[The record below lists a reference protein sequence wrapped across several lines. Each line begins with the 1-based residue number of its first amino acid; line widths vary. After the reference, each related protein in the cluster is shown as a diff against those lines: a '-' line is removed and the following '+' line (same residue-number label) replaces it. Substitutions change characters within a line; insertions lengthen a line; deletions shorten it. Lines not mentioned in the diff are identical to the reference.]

1 MTNEHGHAGRTG
13 TGGTTWPLLLGGLLL
28 LGGCR
33 EIGVTTRIAPDGS
46 LERIEELIQDEDD
59 SGETAWLLPDGP
71 GWERSATTTDSAG
84 KQHTVWSREFAD
96 ARALDADLAAR
107 PADGIALCSRVSL
120 ERRRGLF
127 STTYEWRESLPSV
140 FPFNEVPLEAWFSPE
155 EISLIQE
162 GEADSTLGERVE
174 EWQTAN
180 LLEHFH
186 RLLVAESERLGL
198 TELTPARIE
207 AEKERLFTA
216 LRAAEDDIDFE
227 DLGADLLR
235 HTRPVLGPQT
245 DRLGGAAEAFEKDFK
260 PFESFTS
267 RASGESHTF
276 TVVMPGQVLDTNAEE
291 VVGSRVSWQDS
302 AERTL
307 YGESVM
313 SVQSRVTH
321 TGRLIVVL
329 VVALA
334 LIGLTFV
341 LVARRRL

>member
-1 MTNEHGHAGRTG
+1 MKELREHDGPTQASAATRM
-13 TGGTTWPLLLGGLLL
+13 LLLGALLML
-28 LGGCR
+28 SGCR
-33 EIGVTTRIAPDGS
+33 EIGITTRIAADGS
-46 LERIEELIQDEDD
+46 LERIEELVQDDDD
-59 SGETAWLLPDGP
+59 SGETAWILPDGP

-84 KQHTVWSREFAD
+84 KRHTVWSREFAD
-96 ARALDADLAAR
+96 AQALDADLAAR
-107 PADGIALCSRVSL
+107 PADGIALRSRVSL
-120 ERRRGLF
+120 EIRRGLF

-140 FPFNEVPLEAWFSPE
+140 FPFNEVPLEAWFSSE
-155 EISLIQE
+155 EISLIQG

-174 EWQTAN
+174 EWQTTN

-186 RLLVAESERLGL
+186 RLLVAESDRLGL
-198 TELTPARIE
+198 TELTPARLE

-235 HTRPVLGPQT
+235 HARPVLGPQT
-245 DRLGGAAEAFEKDFK
+245 DRLEGAAEAFEMDSR

-302 AERTL
+302 ADRAL
-307 YGESVM
+307 YGDAVM
-313 SVQSRVTH
+313 TAVSRVTH
-321 TGRLIVVL
+321 TGRLIAVV
-329 VVALA
+329 VVALGLIA
-334 LIGLTFV
+334 LTLV
-341 LVARRRL
+341 LMARRRL